1 VRLLI
6 VEDEPF
12 IATDLEMIV
21 TGQGHEVVGVA
32 DSLSEAMDQAGAVG
46 PQAALVDINL
56 RDGFTGVEI
65 ARRLSSQGVRV
76 GFVTGNLDQIPADF
90 AGANGAVEKPFSDHS
105 VELLLAVLDP
115 EAPVPV
121 ETAQMV
127 RRPKPAH

>member
-1 VRLLI
+1 MRLLI

-21 TGQGHEVVGVA
+21 TGRGHQVVGVA
-32 DSLSEAMDQAGAVG
+32 DSLAEALAQASATE

-56 RDGFTGVEI
+56 IDGFTGVEI
-65 ARRLSSQGVRV
+65 ARRLTGQGVRV
-76 GFVTGNLDQIPADF
+76 GFVTGNLDQIPPDF

-115 EAPVPV
+115 DAPVPV
-121 ETAQMV
+121 ETAQLV
-127 RRPKPAH
+127 RRPQ